1 MQQIHTF
8 LEMLDPIE
16 TQGGAENMLQV
27 LKALHVE
34 AKRVREEMKVE
45 RGAGGNQLGLKAV
58 RCWRFARRTACITSR
73 SPMW

>member
-1 MQQIHTF
+1 MQQIHTL

-16 TQGGAENMLQV
+16 TQSGAENILLV
-27 LKALHVE
+27 LKPLYVE
-34 AKRVREEMKVE
+34 VKRVLEEMKVE

-58 RCWRFARRTACITSR
+58 RCWRFARRTARITSR